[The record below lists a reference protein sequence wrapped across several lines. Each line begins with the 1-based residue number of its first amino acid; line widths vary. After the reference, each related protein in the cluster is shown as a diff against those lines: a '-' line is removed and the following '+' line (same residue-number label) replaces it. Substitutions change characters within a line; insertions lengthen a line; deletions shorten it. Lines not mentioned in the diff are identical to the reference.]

1 MTPLVLGSTSI
12 YRKELIEKL
21 ALPFKAIAP
30 VCDEDSYKKTLKD
43 PKVLAATLAR
53 EKAKSLATNDNCVIG
68 GDQVVALDSEILG
81 KPGTESLAI
90 EQLSKMQGKTHELIT
105 ALCVI
110 HKGESFEIL
119 DVTRMHMRRL
129 SREQIQDYVRRDKA
143 LDCAGSYKIEKSGM
157 LLMEKIETE
166 DFSAIQ
172 GVPLLALAKVLLKL
186 GYPL

>member
-1 MTPLVLGSTSI
+1 MTPLVLASTSI

-21 ALPFKAIAP
+21 ALPFSAMPP

-43 PKVLAATLAR
+43 PKVLASTLAKI
-53 EKAKSLATNDNCVIG
+53 KAKSLATKDNCVIG
-68 GDQVVALDSEILG
+68 GDQVVALGLEILG
-81 KPGTESLAI
+81 KPGTENRAI
-90 EQLSKMQGKTHELIT
+90 EQLTKMQGKTHQLIT

-110 HKGESFEIL
+110 CKGESFEIL
-119 DVTRMHMRRL
+119 NVTSMQMRKL
-129 SREQIQDYVRRDKA
+129 SLEQIQNYVKRDQA

-172 GVPLLALAKVLLKL
+172 GVPLLALVKILSKL
-186 GYPL
+186 GYPV